1 MTGKPFHLAWFLQ
14 GSSAQ
19 AWGEEWTGH
28 VGASWMVPELFLDL
42 ARILERACFDYV
54 LIEDS
59 SYIGESYGGSP
70 AIYLENAIAVP
81 RQDPSVVAAL
91 MTQVTSR
98 IGIVP
103 TFGTYSHH
111 PYLLA
116 RMIASLDQVS
126 RGRIGWNAVT
136 GSSDFAAM
144 NYGLP
149 GLPEHDSRYD
159 MADEYM
165 AAVRALWGSWEPG
178 AIVADRA
185 RGVFIDPEKVH
196 HVNFDGQWY
205 KSRGPLNSGP
215 CPQGQPVI
223 AQAGGSPRGRA
234 FAAKHADTIVAHAK
248 GIGGMKSYRD
258 DVRRHMVAQ
267 GREPDSC
274 KVLFM
279 IAPILGETEELAQE
293 HKRRRA
299 THAAAQIKQRLAF
312 FGKLISVDFSGFD
325 LDKPIAGIDI
335 TTNGHQLNLE
345 QFKRMAGNRTLRE
358 TMADYNATSLSVE
371 LVGTPDS
378 VAARMGEIME
388 EVGGDG
394 YLFSLQNVS
403 RRTLAEIE
411 DGLVPALQDRGLV
424 RKAYA
429 FEQFLANLLEF

>member
-1 MTGKPFHLAWFLQ
+1 MSKPFHLAWFLQ

-19 AWGEEWTGH
+19 AWGETWTGH
-28 VGASWMVPELFLDL
+28 IGASWRVPELFTDL
-42 ARILERACFDYV
+42 ARILERARFDYV
-54 LIEDS
+54 LIEDA
-59 SYIGESYGGSP
+59 SYIGESYGGSN

-81 RQDPSVVAAL
+81 RQDPSVIAAL

-103 TFGTYSHH
+103 TFATYSHH

-116 RMIASLDQVS
+116 RMIATLDQVS
-126 RGRIGWNAVT
+126 SGRIGWNAVT
-136 GSSDFAAM
+136 GSSDYAAM

-159 MADEYM
+159 MADEYI
-165 AAVRALWGSWEPG
+165 AAARALWGSWEPG
-178 AIVADRA
+178 AVVDDRVNG
-185 RGVFIDPEKVH
+185 RFIDPAKVH
-196 HVNFDGQWY
+196 HVNFEGKFY
-205 KSRGPLNSGP
+205 KTRGPLNSGP

-248 GIGGMKSYRD
+248 GIGGMKAYRD
-258 DVRRHMVAQ
+258 DVRAHMSAC
-267 GREPDSC
+267 GRDPNSC

-293 HKRRRA
+293 QKKRRA
-299 THAAAQIKQRLAF
+299 AQAAAQIPQRLAF

-325 LDKPIAGIDI
+325 LDQPICDIDI
-335 TTNGHQLNLE
+335 STNGHQLNLE
-345 QFKRMAGNRTLRE
+345 QFKRIAGTRTLRE

-378 VAARMGEIME
+378 VAARMGEAME

-394 YLFSLQNVS
+394 YLFSLSNVS

-411 DGLVPALQDRGLV
+411 DGLVPALQQRGLM

-429 FEQFLANLLEF
+429 FEQFRDNLLEF

>member
-1 MTGKPFHLAWFLQ
+1 MSAPFHLAWFLQ

-28 VGASWMVPELFLDL
+28 IGANWMVPTLFLDL
-42 ARILERACFDYV
+42 ARSLERACFDYV

-59 SYIGESYGGSP
+59 SYIGESFGGST

-81 RQDPSVVAAL
+81 RQDPAVIAAL
-91 MTQVTSR
+91 MTQATSR

-116 RMIASLDQVS
+116 RLIASLDQVS
-126 RGRIGWNAVT
+126 QGRIGWNAVT

-149 GLPEHDSRYD
+149 GLPEHDTRYG

-165 AAVRALWGSWEPG
+165 AAVQALWGSWEPG
-178 AIVADRA
+178 AIVDDREG
-185 RGVFIDPEKVH
+185 GVFIDPAKVH
-196 HVNFDGQWY
+196 HVNFAGEHY
-205 KSRGPLNSGP
+205 KTRGPLNAGP
-215 CPQGQPVI
+215 CAQSRPVI

-234 FAAKHADTIVAHAK
+234 FAARHADTIVAHAK
-248 GIGGMKSYRD
+248 GVEGMKAYRD
-258 DVRRHMVAQ
+258 DVRRHMVAH
-267 GREPDSC
+267 GRDPDGC

-279 IAPILGETEELAQE
+279 IAPILGETDELAQE

-299 THAAAQIKQRLAF
+299 AHAAATVKQRLAF

-325 LDKPIAGIDI
+325 LDQPICDI
-335 TTNGHQLNLE
+335 AISTNGHQLNLE
-345 QFKRMAGNRTLRE
+345 QFKRIAGTRTLRE
-358 TMADYNATSLSVE
+358 TMADYNATSLSIE
-371 LVGTPDS
+371 LVGTPDT
-378 VAARMGEIME
+378 VAAKMGAAMQ

-394 YLFSLQNVS
+394 YLFSLPNVS
-403 RRTLAEIE
+403 RRVLAEIE
-411 DGLVPALQDRGLV
+411 DGLIPALQRRGLV
-424 RKAYA
+424 RKAYGHA
-429 FEQFLANLLEF
+429 QFRDNLLEF

>member
-1 MTGKPFHLAWFLQ
+1 MSQPFHLAWFLQ

-19 AWGEEWTGH
+19 AWGEPWTGH
-28 VGASWMVPELFLDL
+28 IGASWMVPELFLNL
-42 ARILERACFDYV
+42 ARTLERACFDYV

-59 SYIGESYGGSP
+59 SYIGESYGGRG
-70 AIYLENAIAVP
+70 IYLEKAIAVP

-103 TFGTYSHH
+103 TFGTYAYH

-116 RMIASLDQVS
+116 RLMATLDQVS
-126 RGRIGWNAVT
+126 SGRIGWNAVT

-144 NYGLP
+144 NFGMS
-149 GLPEHDSRYD
+149 GMPEHDSRYE
-159 MADEYM
+159 MADEFM
-165 AAVRALWGSWEPG
+165 AAVKGLWDSWEPG
-178 AIVADRA
+178 AIVDDRA
-185 RGVFIDPEKVH
+185 NGVFIDPKKVH
-196 HVNFDGQWY
+196 NIDFEGKWY
-205 KSRGPLNSGP
+205 KTRGPLNSGP
-215 CPQGQPVI
+215 APQGHPVI
-223 AQAGGSPRGRA
+223 AQAGGSPRGRE
-234 FAAKHADTIVAHAK
+234 FAARYADTIVAHPK
-248 GIGGMKSYRD
+248 GIGAMKAYRD
-258 DVRRHMVAQ
+258 DVRRRMVAH
-267 GREPDSC
+267 GRDPDSS

-279 IAPILGETEELAQE
+279 IAPILGETEEEAQIN
-293 HKRRRA
+293 KQRRA
-299 THAAAQIKQRLAF
+299 ARAAETVAERLAH
-312 FGKLISVDFSGFD
+312 FGKVTNIDFSVFD
-325 LDKPIAGIDI
+325 LDKPICDI
-335 TTNGHQLNLE
+335 ELTTNGHQLNLD
-345 QFKRMAGNRTLRE
+345 QFKRIAGTRTLRE

-378 VAARMGEIME
+378 VAARMGEVME

-429 FEQFLANLLEF
+429 FEQFRDNLLEF